1 MRPLLLFLFTLLF
14 ACQSSPPPVA
24 EKVAN
29 EPDTPA
35 LTVAVAD
42 TLPPAPP
49 PVRPPDYDTT
59 QWTEVIRLDSSLVL
73 DIRYATANNFMD
85 TVIYDCA
92 RCLLRPK
99 VAKGIVAAQADLKK
113 QGLGF
118 KLFDCYRPSPYQ
130 QRLWDIMPDPRYV
143 ADPKKGSVH
152 GRGAAVDLTLI
163 DLETGEQLDMGTTYD
178 FFGPEAY
185 PAYTKLADSVLA
197 NRRLLSQTLQRHG
210 FAPITTEWWHFNFR
224 GPRFPLDDY
233 TWNCED

>member
-1 MRPLLLFLFTLLF
+1 MRLPLLLLVFLFV
-14 ACQSSPPPVA
+14 ACQSSPPVA
-24 EKVAN
+24 ESSAPVTEVAIS
-29 EPDTPA
+29 PT
-35 LTVAVAD
+35 TVAD

-85 TVIYDCA
+85 TVIYDCP

-99 VAKGIVAAQADLKK
+99 VARAIVAAQADLKE

-118 KLFDCYRPSPYQ
+118 KLFDCYRPGPYQ
-130 QRLWDIMPDPRYV
+130 QRLWDVMPDPRYV

-152 GRGAAVDLTLI
+152 GRGAAVDLTLM
-163 DLETGEQLDMGTTYD
+163 DLQTGEQLEMGTTYD

-185 PAYTKLADSVLA
+185 PAYTELPDTVLA
-197 NRRLLSQTLQRHG
+197 NRRLLSRTLQRHG
-210 FAPITTEWWHFNFR
+210 FAPIRTEWWHFNFR
-224 GPRFPLDDY
+224 GPRFQLDDY
-233 TWNCED
+233 LWNCEN